1 MTSQSISEG
10 RQRDRERER
19 DGKDGKSGKGSK
31 KNEDPSSPEERIW
44 RKEQNGVE
52 QRKNG
57 LQDSLALD
65 SNAIDDI
72 GTERTFHSV
81 PWPRAE
87 ALRRAAVRLR
97 RGPSTLAPRLGSCGC
112 ELKFGNLKFHL
123 FGCLSVCL
131 KIDLMA
137 IHDAEAAAAGQRDE
151 TGALA
156 AAAATE
162 GSENVFR
169 HQARATARVPGS
181 GRDGD
186 AARHE
191 SLVLLQ
197 GLVPAPQRAS
207 GHSSRRDGSFR
218 AVPSRASAA
227 ALEDA
232 GRRGRSVWP
241 RQDSGSQFE
250 SNST

>member
-1 MTSQSISEG
+1 
-10 RQRDRERER
+10 
-19 DGKDGKSGKGSK
+19 
-31 KNEDPSSPEERIW
+31 
-44 RKEQNGVE
+44 
-52 QRKNG
+52 
-57 LQDSLALD
+57 
-65 SNAIDDI
+65 
-72 GTERTFHSV
+72 V

-156 AAAATE
+156 AAAALDAAAATE

-169 HQARATARVPGS
+169 HQARAAARVPGS
-181 GRDGD
+181 GRAGD

-207 GHSSRRDGSFR
+207 GHSSRRDGSFC
-218 AVPSRASAA
+218 AVPIRASAA

-232 GRRGRSVWP
+232 GRRGRGVWP